1 MVEYDFHLAS
11 GSINLCVEKNESENE
26 SHQDESDEFNSLV
39 DVFGIPNNDKKKKL
53 EAFFSEVPR
62 GMHVAL

>member
-11 GSINLCVEKNESENE
+11 GSINLCVEKKNE

-39 DVFGIPNNDKKKKL
+39 DVFGIPNNDKKKTL